1 VLYKVLANKTGPYG
15 SLGRSLN
22 MFISLVFD
30 LTTTGLEAVVG
41 AGGGID
47 IIGAFIPGMTGGN
60 MIVFPWKSYG
70 FITVFVYALD
80 VFFYFV
86 FYLLTL
92 SFFLFYLDR
101 SDDEDE

>member
-1 VLYKVLANKTGPYG
+1 VRHLFIQLIAFLCPYYLTFFYKERLIYLIILQYRSSFINSVLYKVLANKTGPYG

-60 MIVFPWKSYG
+60 MIVFP
-70 FITVFVYALD
+70 
-80 VFFYFV
+80 
-86 FYLLTL
+86 
-92 SFFLFYLDR
+92 
-101 SDDEDE
+101 